1 MANPKI
7 EVEVVAKVDGL
18 NSGVA
23 AATNGLDKLG
33 KAAQKTTPQVEK
45 LTKATNRYNSVGLDF
60 ARIVQDA
67 PFGII
72 GVGNNIT
79 QLAQSFSGLGK
90 VGDTVGTKLK
100 IAFGQIFSSSNA
112 LILGVSVLTTAF
124 TVLSQKGFF
133 KSEEAA
139 KSLDETLREYE
150 QTLSGVAAATLK
162 GAQDSQKEIS
172 SLKLLQIQAENTN
185 ISLDKRI
192 DAVNE
197 LRNLAPEYLKNLS
210 DEEILAG
217 NVGDAYKELTKDII
231 ALSKAKA
238 FSAQLDKN
246 SANILTLL
254 LQEEERGVK
263 ILEKRQELGLLI
275 AQKRRGEQGGQFV
288 SNQDVALAD
297 QISDKTKE
305 INDLVAET
313 INSSKERVKLNE
325 QNLKLE
331 SQIVQFSSQGANFVK
346 DTGDEIDSNRDKL
359 IAYSQAWDDYNLGL
373 QIAQEFQDKLT
384 FSIKDYETAI
394 LSLQKTAEKPVKIK
408 TEIEGFEPETAGER
422 PFDVFIDD
430 LQLQLNKLPALRQQ
444 VADFAFAV
452 DELIRNNL
460 TNAFADLGFTIGE
473 TLAQGGNVLQA
484 VGGSIL
490 TSFANFLG
498 QFGKQLIAYGIAGS
512 AFGKLSLALT
522 NPATAVIAAPLA
534 IAAGIAL
541 TAISGYIGTIGQ
553 KGLSA
558 SRGGGGGSGVGG
570 GSAAQGTSFTGGG
583 SGIFNVDR
591 NISGEFIVRGTDLVY
606 VLGQANN
613 KINKG

>member
-45 LTKATNRYNSVGLDF
+45 LTKATNRYNAVGLDF

-124 TVLSQKGFF
+124 TILSQKGFF

-139 KSLDETLREYE
+139 KSLDETLTEYE

-197 LRNLAPEYLKNLS
+197 LKNLAPEYLKNLS

-254 LQEEERGVK
+254 LQEEERGVN

-275 AQKRRGEQGGQFV
+275 AQKRTGEQGGQFV

-313 INSSKERVKLNE
+313 INSSKERVKLNQ

-346 DTGDEIDSNRDKL
+346 DTGDKIEKNGEKL
-359 IAYSQAWDDYNLGL
+359 VRTFEDLSALNVDMILTRASLERLDEFSQQAE
-373 QIAQEFQDKLT
+373 AT
-384 FSIKDYETAI
+384 FSSIR
-394 LSLQKTAEKPVKIK
+394 S
-408 TEIEGFEPETAGER
+408 G
-422 PFDVFIDD
+422 
-430 LQLQLNKLPALRQQ
+430 
-444 VADFAFAV
+444 VADTRGIYTQNIDA
-452 DELIRNNL
+452 IKQKNL
-460 TNAFADLGFTIGE
+460 EFE
-473 TLAQGGNVLQA
+473 ESLQA
-484 VGGSIL
+484 VGL
-490 TSFANFLG
+490 TSSQVFRAIANGASEGFD
-498 QFGKQLIAYGIAGS
+498 
-512 AFGKLSLALT
+512 SLADF
-522 NPATAVIAAPLA
+522 VFKLA
-534 IAAGIAL
+534 ETQQFFNEAIRTIEEGIEN
-541 TAISGYIGTIGQ
+541 TICDVECAI
-553 KGLSA
+553 
-558 SRGGGGGSGVGG
+558 
-570 GSAAQGTSFTGGG
+570 
-583 SGIFNVDR
+583 
-591 NISGEFIVRGTDLVY
+591 GESL
-606 VLGQANN
+606 
-613 KINKG
+613 